1 MPLTDHHGFSRRKQ
15 MVRLAFKWEYIMIT
29 VLVAL
34 AASALLGLA
43 TGLVFRVW
51 ANVIVAPLIAFVS
64 AVALASHGFGFSEG
78 VLVTVACLI
87 VSQVAYFV
95 GVHLESSAGIAN
107 ILAENVFDD
116 EPDDNREQDIADEQE
131 QRRREH
137 PSRSP
142 PPET

>member
-1 MPLTDHHGFSRRKQ
+1 
-15 MVRLAFKWEYIMIT
+15 MIT

-43 TGLVFRVW
+43 TGRVFRVW

-64 AVALASHGFGFSEG
+64 AIVLASHGFRFWEG
-78 VLVTVACLI
+78 VLVTVACLF
-87 VSQVAYFV
+87 VSQLAYLV
-95 GVHLESSAGIAN
+95 GAFLDSRAGIAN
-107 ILAENVFDD
+107 FLTDDVFDD
-116 EPDDNREQDIADEQE
+116 QPDDNCEHEISGEQE
-131 QRRREH
+131 KHREH